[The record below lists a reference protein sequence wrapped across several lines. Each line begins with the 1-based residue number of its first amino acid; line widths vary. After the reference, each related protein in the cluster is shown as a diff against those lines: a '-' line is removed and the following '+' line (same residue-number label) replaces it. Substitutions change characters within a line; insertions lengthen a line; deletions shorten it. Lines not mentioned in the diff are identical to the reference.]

1 MSVAFDLITVI
12 ISVALLVSNYKR
24 ITQSSRYLIYFLFIL
39 YYVAPLILD
48 VLVMRPEYTKS
59 LYRGFRL
66 TRDDELT
73 RCIYDVFVIYAQFI
87 ILNFRKWKTTS
98 EYFDSLK
105 VNALEDNLEFKG
117 DNINFILFIGAILP
131 VALAVVLPVNKA
143 ALYTFQWRE
152 YNILDYTKHFG
163 FIEQFTYIGI
173 ICTIVLLVRAF
184 DNRQIVWSA
193 FYAAILFMDL
203 CIQGKRSI
211 LFFALLVY
219 ILVMLP
225 GLRDKSLDSRK
236 RRQKMFG
243 LVIISAIAI
252 AIMVGMTLIV
262 KVASRGYDAS
272 DTSELYTALRIDF
285 FRDDRVRMAIYSILH
300 PSEMKIIDWP
310 GQSLLPF
317 PTWLFPIDHILGKI
331 GISYPAYTTYFCSA
345 LLMLPR
351 SQSFTYMTPCI
362 YAELI
367 SNFGIIGALIMP
379 FLCVWFASKAD
390 KYPYPFNV
398 MIIVSF
404 IAIQM
409 YALSYMAYYFEFV
422 LLMCWLLRSRFKF
435 VFGSIGRDRK
445 DRA

>member
-1 MSVAFDLITVI
+1 MSVAFDLIAVV
-12 ISVALLVSNYKR
+12 ISVVLLVSNYKK

-39 YYVAPLILD
+39 YYVAPLFFD
-48 VLVMRPEYTKS
+48 VFLMRPEYTKS

-73 RCIYDVFVIYAQFI
+73 RCIYDAFIIYAQII
-87 ILNFRKWKTTS
+87 ILNFRKWKTTP
-98 EYFDSLK
+98 EYMESLK
-105 VNALEDNLEFKG
+105 VNELEKNLEFKG
-117 DNINFILFIGAILP
+117 DNINVITFIGAILP
-131 VALAVVLPVNKA
+131 VALAIVLPVNKA

-152 YNILDYTKHFG
+152 YNIFDYTKHFG

-173 ICTIVLLVRAF
+173 ICTVILLVRAF
-184 DNRQIVWSA
+184 DNRQIAVSA
-193 FYAAILFMDL
+193 FYAVILYMNL

-211 LFFALLVY
+211 LFFTLLVY

-225 GLRDKSLDSRK
+225 GLRDKSLDPKK
-236 RRQKMFG
+236 RRQKMLG
-243 LVIISAIAI
+243 LVAISAIAV

-285 FRDDRVRMAIYSILH
+285 FRDDRVRMAIYSIIH

-362 YAELI
+362 YAELV
-367 SNFGIIGALIMP
+367 SNFGFVGALIMP

-409 YALSYMAYYFEFV
+409 YAISYMAYYFEFV
-422 LLMCWLLRSRFKF
+422 LLMCWFLRSKYKF
-435 VFGSIGRDRK
+435 VVGHIRK
-445 DRA
+445 RTRG